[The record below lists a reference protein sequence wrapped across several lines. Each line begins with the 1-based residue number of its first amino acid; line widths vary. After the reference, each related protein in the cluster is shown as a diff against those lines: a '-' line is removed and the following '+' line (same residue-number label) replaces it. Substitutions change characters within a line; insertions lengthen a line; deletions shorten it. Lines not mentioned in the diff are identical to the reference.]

1 MQAPALANIYGI
13 ENCDQVRRARAW
25 LRDHAIE
32 YSFHDYRKH
41 GLEAALLER
50 WLRHLPWD
58 VLLNRR
64 GLAWRKLSAQDRARI
79 VDKASAMEAMLAE
92 PLLIKRPVIEAGDRL
107 LVGFSDVVLNS
118 TFEASTS

>member
-1 MQAPALANIYGI
+1 MQAPALAKVYGI

-58 VLLNRR
+58 GLLNRR
-64 GLAWRKLSAQDRARI
+64 GLAWRKLSAQDKARI

>member
-1 MQAPALANIYGI
+1 MRNPASAKVYGI

-25 LRDHAIE
+25 LRDHGVE
-32 YSFHDYRKH
+32 FQFHDYRKQ
-41 GLEAALLER
+41 GLQADLLER

-64 GLAWRKLSAQDRARI
+64 GLAWRKLSLLDKARI

-107 LVGFSDVVLNS
+107 LVGFSDAVLNS